1 MNMRSTVPWMPHWP
15 GWSHLPRD
23 ARDALFLL
31 AVIAWT
37 IAPHFV
43 HLPTWCL
50 VLTAVVVGV
59 GFVGF
64 GLLAQSAGIP

>member
-43 HLPTWCL
+43 HLPT
-50 VLTAVVVGV
+50 
-59 GFVGF
+59 
-64 GLLAQSAGIP
+64 